1 MVIEK
6 IEQIYL
12 ENCEYGLAHVKR
24 TNFLK
29 SFVKN
34 DSKLLVYLDGRN
46 YDKVIEQLD
55 EMCYLFV
62 QIEDQQ
68 HILTSL
74 EIYYISLLTRQMR
87 LLIQN
92 DEATEIHLSNIYSLM
107 SIVRKW
113 DGVKDYLYFTPW
125 FVTKIK
131 ELLEENVIPINLN
144 SNVYQAILIIKNEL
158 NNPHLSTA
166 FIADQL
172 GISKSYLCYLF
183 KQDYDESI
191 TKIIRKLR
199 LKQAVIDI
207 QSSNLSLHD
216 ITIKYGFKSPS
227 YFSRVFKE
235 VYGVSPMEYRKRQ
248 LIY

>member
-6 IEQIYL
+6 IEKTYI
-12 ENCEYGLAHVKR
+12 ENCQYGLAHVRK
-24 TNFLK
+24 TDFLA

-34 DSKLLVYLDGRN
+34 ERKLLAYLDGKN

-55 EMCYLFV
+55 EICYLFV
-62 QIEDQQ
+62 QIDDEE

-87 LLIQN
+87 LLIQS
-92 DEATEIHLSNIYSLM
+92 DEATEVHLSNIYSLM
-107 SIVRKW
+107 CIVKKW
-113 DGVKDYLYFTPW
+113 KDVKDYLYFTPW

-131 ELLEENVIPINLN
+131 ELVQENVLPINLN
-144 SNVYQAILIIKNEL
+144 SNVYQAILIIKKEL
-158 NNPHLSTA
+158 NNPNLSTA

-183 KQDYDESI
+183 KQDYEESI

-199 LKQAVIDI
+199 LKHAVIDI
-207 QSSNLSLHD
+207 QSANLSLHE

-235 VYGVSPMEYRKRQ
+235 VYGISPMEYRKRQ
-248 LIY
+248 LGY

>member
-1 MVIEK
+1 M
-6 IEQIYL
+6 
-12 ENCEYGLAHVKR
+12 A
-24 TNFLK
+24 

-34 DSKLLVYLDGRN
+34 DSKLLMYLDEKN
-46 YDKVIEQLD
+46 YDKVLEQLD

-62 QIEDQQ
+62 QIEHEE

-87 LLIQN
+87 LLIQR

-107 SIVRKW
+107 CIVKQW
-113 DGVKDYLYFTPW
+113 KDIKEYLYFTPW

-131 ELLEENVIPINLN
+131 ELVEENVIPINLN

-158 NNPHLSTA
+158 NNPDLSTA

-207 QSSNLSLHD
+207 QSSNLSLYE
-216 ITIKYGFKSPS
+216 ITTKYGFKSPS

-235 VYGVSPMEYRKRQ
+235 VYGISPMEYRRRQ
-248 LIY
+248 LR